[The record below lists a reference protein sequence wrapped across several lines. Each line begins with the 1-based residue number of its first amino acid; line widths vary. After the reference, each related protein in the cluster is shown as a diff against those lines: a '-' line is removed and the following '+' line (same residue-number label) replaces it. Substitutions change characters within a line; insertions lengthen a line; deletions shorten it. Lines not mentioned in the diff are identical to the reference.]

1 MFGGDFGFLFLN
13 ASVVWFVIAI
23 VLMKLF
29 RLKALVIV
37 LIITPFIIGSTFRNI
52 AGMPELLG
60 FYGTSIL
67 YGIVG
72 LMSGILYMEYE
83 KAKRKFQ
90 KASKISFLARG
101 GIALSSFYL
110 VTHFVQ
116 KIIFA
121 NKTVVIALNFIHGG
135 DKAKDIL
142 SQFNNDGAVIA
153 GGVIVVSVIA
163 LVVLHYIPEKDSKPL
178 SEPINVGVISHEE
191 P

>member
-1 MFGGDFGFLFLN
+1 MFGGDFWFLLLN

-23 VLMKLF
+23 ALMKLF

-37 LIITPFIIGSTFRNI
+37 LIISPFVVGSTFRTI

-67 YGIVG
+67 YGILG
-72 LMSGILYMEYE
+72 LISGIIYMEYE

-90 KASKISFLARG
+90 RASKLSFLARG

-110 VTHFVQ
+110 VTHFIQ

-121 NKTVVIALNFIHGG
+121 NKTVVFALNFIHGG

-142 SQFNNDGAVIA
+142 SQFHDDGAVMA
-153 GGVIVVSVIA
+153 GGVIVASVLI
-163 LVVLHYIPEKDSKPL
+163 LISQHYLPNKTPTPI
-178 SEPINVGVISHEE
+178 SETPITGAISHEE
-191 P
+191 S

>member
-1 MFGGDFGFLFLN
+1 MFGGDFWFLLLN

-23 VLMKLF
+23 ALMKLF

-37 LIITPFIIGSTFRNI
+37 LIITPFVIGSTFRNI

-67 YGIVG
+67 YGILG
-72 LMSGILYMEYE
+72 LISGIIYMEYE

-90 KASKISFLARG
+90 RASKLSFLARG

-110 VTHFVQ
+110 VTHFIQ
-116 KIIFA
+116 KIIFS
-121 NKTVVIALNFIHGG
+121 NKTVVFALNFIHGG

-142 SQFNNDGAVIA
+142 SQFNDDGAVMA
-153 GGVIVVSVIA
+153 GGVIVTSVLLLIT
-163 LVVLHYIPEKDSKPL
+163 LHYLSNKSPTSIPQT
-178 SEPINVGVISHEE
+178 PIAGAISHEE
-191 P
+191 S

>member
-13 ASVVWFVIAI
+13 ASVVWFVIAV

-29 RLKALVIV
+29 RLKALVVV
-37 LIITPFIIGSTFRNI
+37 LIITPFIVGSTFRNI

-121 NKTVVIALNFIHGG
+121 NKTVVFALNFIHGG

-142 SQFNNDGAVIA
+142 SQFNDDGAVIA
-153 GGVIVVSVIA
+153 GGVIVMSVIA
-163 LVVLHYIPEKDSKPL
+163 LVVLHYIPEKSSKPL

>member
-1 MFGGDFGFLFLN
+1 MLGGDFWFLFLN
-13 ASVVWFVIAI
+13 ASVVWLVMAI

-29 RLKALVIV
+29 RLKALVVI
-37 LIITPFIIGSTFRNI
+37 LIITPFVIGSTFRNS
-52 AGMPELLG
+52 AGVPELIG

-67 YGIVG
+67 YGMLG
-72 LMSGILYMEYE
+72 LISGIVYMEYE

-110 VTHFVQ
+110 VTHFIQ

-121 NKTVVIALNFIHGG
+121 NKTVVLALNFIHGG

-142 SQFNNDGAVIA
+142 SQFNDDGAVVA
-153 GGVIVVSVIA
+153 GVVIA
-163 LVVLHYIPEKDSKPL
+163 ASVLVLVAQHYLTNKTPSST
-178 SEPINVGVISHEE
+178 SETPITGAILHEE
-191 P
+191 S